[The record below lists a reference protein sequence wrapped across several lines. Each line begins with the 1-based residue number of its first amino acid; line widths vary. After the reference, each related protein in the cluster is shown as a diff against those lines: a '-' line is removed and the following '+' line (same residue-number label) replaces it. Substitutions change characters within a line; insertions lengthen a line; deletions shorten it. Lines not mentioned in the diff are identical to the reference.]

1 MEEFP
6 VSAVE
11 ALCLGTSLTISGI
24 LYYVYR
30 KKKKTVDKLKVSP
43 GMKCNRMI
51 SHVIVSVEWFL
62 TVFFNHT
69 WGRAEVECCVDAAL
83 SSA

>member
-1 MEEFP
+1 MEEGANGMEEFP

-43 GMKCNRMI
+43 GIKCNRMI

-62 TVFFNHT
+62 TVFLIVPGGGLKLN
-69 WGRAEVECCVDAAL
+69 VV
-83 SSA
+83 

>member
-30 KKKKTVDKLKVSP
+30 KKKKTVDKLKVRS
-43 GMKCNRMI
+43 GLKCHHMV
-51 SHVIVSVEWFL
+51 SHVIVCSNGSYPCSIL
-62 TVFFNHT
+62 NHI
-69 WGRAEVECCVDAAL
+69 WRV
-83 SSA
+83 